1 MQKHFPFLN
10 EKGHIISLVGAGGKT
25 TLMFLMAKYCAD
37 NGMKVLV
44 STTTHI
50 IKPTDGSYV
59 DNDIDKARTLWNN
72 SKYVTVGLDAPN
84 GKISMLPQ
92 TKLDEFVGEADITFL
107 EADGSKH
114 MPIKVPAENEPVIIP
129 QSDIVIAICG
139 MTCLGK
145 PLKDVCFRL
154 NQAESLLGKSPTQNI
169 DKSDI
174 IKILTSENGSRK
186 NVGDRDYYMILNQCD
201 NKAIIQ
207 EAEKIIDQVKNKGF
221 KNIIATTTITNRN
234 NINFN

>member
-10 EKGHIISLVGAGGKT
+10 EKGHIISIVGAGGKT
-25 TLMFLMAKYCAD
+25 TLMFLMAKYCTD

-50 IKPTDGSYV
+50 MKPQDGSYV
-59 DNDIDKARTLWNN
+59 YNDIFQARKLWNN
-72 SKYVTVGLDAPN
+72 GKYVTVGQEAQD

-92 TKLDEFVGEADITFL
+92 TKLNEFVGEADITFL

-114 MPIKVPAENEPVIIP
+114 MPIKVPAENEPVIIST
-129 QSDIVIAICG
+129 SDIVIAVCG

-154 NQAESLLGKSPTQNI
+154 NQAEAILGKSPTENI
-169 DKSDI
+169 EKSDI
-174 IKILTSENGSRK
+174 VKILTSEKGSRK
-186 NVGDRDYYMILNQCD
+186 NVGDRDYYIVLNQCD
-201 NKAIIQ
+201 NESVLHQAEEIIT
-207 EAEKIIDQVKNKGF
+207 DVKSKGF
-221 KNIIATTTITNRN
+221 KNIIATALK
-234 NINFN
+234 

>member
-1 MQKHFPFLN
+1 MINKFPFLN

-25 TLMFLMAKYCAD
+25 TLMFLMAKYCTD

-50 IKPTDGSYV
+50 MKPTDGSYV

-72 SKYVTVGLDAPN
+72 GNYVTVGLDAPN
-84 GKISMLPQ
+84 GKISMLHQ
-92 TKLDEFVGEADITFL
+92 TKLDEFINEADITFL

-114 MPIKVPAENEPVIIP
+114 MPIKVPAENEPVIIDR
-129 QSDIVIAICG
+129 SDIVIAVCG

-154 NQAESLLGKSPTQNI
+154 NNAEAILGKSSTENI
-169 DKSDI
+169 DVSDI
-174 IKILTSENGSRK
+174 AKILTSENGSRK
-186 NVGDRDYYMILNQCD
+186 NVANRDYYMVLNQCD
-201 NKAIIQ
+201 NETIIQ
-207 EAEKIIDQVKNKGF
+207 EAEKIIAEVKNKGF
-221 KNIIATTTITNRN
+221 KNIIINRLSN
-234 NINFN
+234 PKI

>member
-1 MQKHFPFLN
+1 MISKFPFLN

-25 TLMFLMAKYCAD
+25 TLMFLMAKYCSD

-50 IKPTDGSYV
+50 MKPTDGSFV
-59 DNDIDKARTLWNN
+59 DNDIDKARILWNN
-72 SKYVTVGLDAPN
+72 GKYVTVGLDAPN

-92 TKLDEFVGEADITFL
+92 TKLDEFIKEADITFL

-114 MPIKVPAENEPVIIP
+114 MPIKVPAENEPVIIDK
-129 QSDIVIAICG
+129 SDIVIAVCG

-154 NQAESLLGKSPTQNI
+154 NQAEVFLGKSPTENI
-169 DKSDI
+169 EKSDI
-174 IKILTSENGSRK
+174 VKILTSENGSRK
-186 NVGDRDYYMILNQCD
+186 DVGDRDYYMVLNQCD
-201 NKAIIQ
+201 NEAITKQ
-207 EAEKIIDQVKNKGF
+207 AEIIMAEVRNKGF
-221 KNIIATTTITNRN
+221 KNIKTSRL
-234 NINFN
+234 

>member
-50 IKPTDGSYV
+50 MKPHDGSYV
-59 DNDIDKARTLWNN
+59 DNDISQARKLWNN
-72 SKYVTVGLDAPN
+72 AQYVTVGQEAQD

-92 TKLDEFVGEADITFL
+92 TKLDEFINEADITFL

-114 MPIKVPAENEPVIIP
+114 MPIKVPAENEPVIIS
-129 QSDIVIAICG
+129 QSDIVIAVCG

-154 NQAESLLGKSPTQNI
+154 NQAEAVLSKSPTENI
-169 DKSDI
+169 EKSDI
-174 IKILTSENGSRK
+174 VKILTSENGSRK
-186 NVGDRDYYMILNQCD
+186 NVGDRDYYIVLNQCD
-201 NKAIIQ
+201 NEAVLHHAEEIIT
-207 EAEKIIDQVKNKGF
+207 DVKSKGF
-221 KNIIATTTITNRN
+221 KNIIATALK
-234 NINFN
+234 